1 MAIGAIGRRHGELE
15 GPRVLLRGLRDSDFD
30 EWRDVRLANRAWLE
44 PWEPLPEFG
53 TPDAAADRSAFR
65 ARCAAW
71 DRQRQFDAAYG
82 FGVFLGPRLVGEVSL
97 GSVQRGPFQSAYIGY
112 WVAEE
117 HAGRGIAPEA
127 VVLLMRFGFETL
139 ALHRLEAAVVPRN
152 AASRR
157 VASKLGLRDEGT
169 ARELLQ
175 IRGTFEDHVRYAMV
189 ADEWFDRRDALA
201 AQFLGS

>member
-1 MAIGAIGRRHGELE
+1 MD
-15 GPRVLLRGLRDSDFD
+15 GPRVSLRSLRDSDF
-30 EWRDVRLANRAWLE
+30 EAWRSVRSANREWLE

-53 TPDAAADRSAFR
+53 TPDA
-65 ARCAAW
+65 
-71 DRQRQFDAAYG
+71 
-82 FGVFLGPRLVGEVSL
+82 LIGEVSL

-201 AQFLGS
+201 AQFLGD